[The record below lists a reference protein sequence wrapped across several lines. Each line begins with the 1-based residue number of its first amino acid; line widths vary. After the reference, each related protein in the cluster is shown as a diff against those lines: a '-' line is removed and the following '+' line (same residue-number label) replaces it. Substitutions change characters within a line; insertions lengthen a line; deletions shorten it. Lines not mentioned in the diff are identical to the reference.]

1 MEGPPSSQTVASKL
15 QTLEGSK
22 ASRPGVKLLG
32 ARAWVRADMKQVSLH
47 LTESHVALG
56 RSHSVSVLNRSVSV
70 LLVGSLMDARLCS
83 MLFLCWLSML
93 SSFSLMFSYI
103 HFSTR
108 GLGSLEFLGAQ
119 ARARAGMTRDTQ
131 FLNLIEYSG
140 RTKFGY
146 VVGCVHMC
154 ALLFPT
160 DTNGPLFY
168 F

>member
-1 MEGPPSSQTVASKL
+1 M
-15 QTLEGSK
+15 
-22 ASRPGVKLLG
+22 KLLG
-32 ARAWVRADMKQVSLH
+32 ARAWVRADMK
-47 LTESHVALG
+47 LTYYTSESHVALG
-56 RSHSVSVLNRSVSV
+56 RSHLVSTLNRLVSVF
-70 LLVGSLMDARLCS
+70 LVGSLMDVRLCS

-140 RTKFGY
+140 RTKFDY